1 MYGDEDEDD
10 ESYEVRAL
18 LDTWLSDTHPE
29 DDDPLAGVTTGL
41 DVPEGTAAEV
51 TDALTGLLGLTAP
64 AVAAAPPPEALL
76 IARVLVVDEHPSAG
90 SWSEEER
97 RTVTGL
103 VAVLLTRHGE
113 EGVAALVRALRRKG

>member
-1 MYGDEDEDD
+1 MYGDGDEDNG
-10 ESYEVRAL
+10 SYEVRAL

-29 DDDPLAGVTTGL
+29 GDDPLAGVATGL

-64 AVAAAPPPEALL
+64 ADAPPPEVVL

-90 SWSEEER
+90 GWSEEER

-113 EGVAALVRALRRKG
+113 EGVEALVRALRRKG